1 MLSDR
6 QTRGEWANDHNFS
19 NGPGQDPDCT
29 GHYGDSRAMDSALAG
44 DNLFL
49 MTSLNSIN
57 DTRDYDPRASN
68 YSSNSGNHQNLDR
81 ILGQIDLNVTKKS
94 ENQDFHKAQVQ
105 DPSLPENFINGL
117 PTLLNDGHESGLGK
131 NSDHVNTTDL
141 TCALSSKKFDNQEN
155 LRPSSGLKNT

>member
-6 QTRGEWANDHNFS
+6 QTRGEWANDQNFS
-19 NGPGQDPDCT
+19 NGLGQDPECT
-29 GHYGDSRAMDSALAG
+29 GHYGDGRAMDNALAR

-49 MTSLNSIN
+49 LTSLNSIN

-68 YSSNSGNHQNLDR
+68 YSDNSSNPQNLDR

-94 ENQDFHKAQVQ
+94 ENPDFHKAHVQ
-105 DPSLPENFINGL
+105 DLSPTEDFSNGH
-117 PTLLNDGHESGLGK
+117 PTSPNDGHQSGLGK
-131 NSDHVNTTDL
+131 NSDQVKTTDL
-141 TCALSSKKFDNQEN
+141 TYALSSKVFDNQEN